1 MNRFARGGVVM
12 LLCAVG
18 ASVGAQV
25 NRCGDGTYTDK
36 PCHGARAVDLRVNL
50 LDAGPREAP
59 RQRKPAP
66 ALIVPD
72 STRRPG
78 PAASGGS
85 ALDRKAQRDAQH
97 ENRTHRR

>member
-1 MNRFARGGVVM
+1 MKRFAKGGVVM
-12 LLCAVG
+12 LLCVVG

-25 NRCGDGTYTDK
+25 NRCGNGTYTDK
-36 PCHGARAVDLRVNL
+36 PCHGAKAVDLRVNL

-59 RQRKPAP
+59 RQRTPAP

-72 STRRPG
+72 STARQA
-78 PAASGGS
+78 PAASRGS
-85 ALDRKAQRDAQH
+85 ALDSKAQRDAQH